1 MNIARRPSARLS
13 RVLFYFLLLDI
24 ILFPNKVT
32 CRLSPWALAVGKSPS
47 VALGTAGRVST
58 CAVPTCSGVYQ
69 SDSRSIQYRR
79 PRKVTLQKA
88 VPVHPGGPRKM
99 PPSFI
104 WVQ

>member
-58 CAVPTCSGVYQ
+58 SAVPTCNGVYQ